1 MRIDGVSL
9 ADSETSSDV
18 LEKVKDI
25 CTEPNLEIPDSDLD
39 RAHQEGKMQK
49 NYSLFKYFP
58 SPDIAL

>member
-25 CTEPNLEIPDSDLD
+25 YTEPNLEIPDSDLD

-49 NYSLFKYFP
+49 NYSLF
-58 SPDIAL
+58 